1 MASKPGI
8 LTDWPWKPLGNF
20 KYVILAPWAVHSIYS
35 YVAETE
41 ESERDLGYFLIFP
54 FLLLRLLHNQIWI
67 SLSRY
72 RTAKGNNRIV
82 DKAIDFD
89 QVDRERN
96 WDDQVLFNG
105 SLFYIGFSTIPSQ
118 YTHLPLWRTDG
129 IILTM
134 LLHSGPVEF
143 LYYWFHRALHHHF
156 LYSRYH
162 SHHHSSIVTEPI
174 TSVIHPF
181 AEHIVYFILFAIPL
195 VTTMLLR
202 NASIASFA
210 GYILFIDFMNNMGH
224 CNFEFVPKWLF
235 SIFPP
240 LKYLMYTP
248 SFHSLHHTQFRTN
261 YSLFMPIY
269 DYIYGTMDK
278 SSDTLHESSLK
289 RDEESPDVVHLTH
302 LTTPES
308 IYHLRIGFASLASKP
323 LTSTSYLWLMWP
335 FTCWS
340 VFFTWYYGRSFVSER
355 NTFHK
360 LKLHTWVLPRY
371 KVQYLHG
378 RRETINSLIE
388 EAILEADKNGV
399 KVLSLGLLNQ
409 AKELNKNGEMYIQ
422 RNPKLKIKVV
432 DGSSLAAAVV
442 LNSIPKGATQVL
454 IRGNLTKVACATA
467 SVLCKMGIQVG
478 TVNKG
483 VYEKLKV
490 RLTDDSHNNLVLS
503 SSYDHKIWL
512 VGDDLREE
520 EQSKAPKGTI
530 FIPFSQLPPRKLRKD
545 CFYHTTP
552 AMLIP
557 PSLQNMHSCENWL
570 PRMVM
575 SAWRIAGIIH
585 ALEDWNGHECGN
597 TICNIEQVWQAT
609 LRHGFR
615 PLMLVASS
623 MATN

>member
-35 YVAETE
+35 YAVYE
-41 ESERDLGYFLIFP
+41 ESERDLGYLLIFP
-54 FLLLRLLHNQIWI
+54 FLLLRMLHNQIWI
-67 SLSRY
+67 SFSRY

-89 QVDRERN
+89 QVDRERS

-105 SLFYIGFSTIPSQ
+105 ILFYIGRSTMPSKFV
-118 YTHLPLWRTDG
+118 HNLPLWKTDG
-129 IILTM
+129 IILVM

-162 SHHHSSIVTEPI
+162 SHHHSSIATEPI

-181 AEHIVYFILFAIPL
+181 AEHIVYFMLFAIPL
-195 VTTMLLR
+195 VTTLLMR

-210 GYILFIDFMNNMGH
+210 SYVLFIDFMNNMGH

-278 SSDTLHESSLK
+278 SSDSLHEASLK
-289 RDEESPDVVHLTH
+289 RDEETPDVVHLTH

-308 IYHLRIGFASLASKP
+308 IYHLRIGFASVASKP
-323 LTSTSYLWLMWP
+323 LTSKSYLWLMWP

-340 VFFTWYYGRSFVSER
+340 VLFTRFYGHSFVSER
-355 NTFHK
+355 NTFQT

-371 KVQYLHG
+371 LVQG
-378 RRETINSLIE
+378 E
-388 EAILEADKNGV
+388 G
-399 KVLSLGLLNQ
+399 
-409 AKELNKNGEMYIQ
+409 LNKNGEIYIE

-432 DGSSLAAAVV
+432 DGSSLAAAIVV
-442 LNSIPKGATQVL
+442 NSIPKGTTQVVV
-454 IRGNLTKVACATA
+454 RGKLTKVACATA
-467 SVLCKMGIQVG
+467 SVLCKMGIKVSAICK
-478 TVNKG
+478 ND
-483 VYEKLKV
+483 YEKLKLV
-490 RLTDDSHNNLVLS
+490 VTEDFHNNLVLS

-512 VGDDLREE
+512 VGDELKEE
-520 EQSKAPKGTI
+520 EQSKAAKGTI

-557 PSLQNMHSCENWL
+557 PSLENMHSCENWL

-585 ALEDWNGHECGN
+585 ALEEWNTHECGN
-597 TICNIEQVWQAT
+597 TISNIDQVWQAT

-615 PLMLVASS
+615 PLVLVASP
-623 MATN
+623 MPPN